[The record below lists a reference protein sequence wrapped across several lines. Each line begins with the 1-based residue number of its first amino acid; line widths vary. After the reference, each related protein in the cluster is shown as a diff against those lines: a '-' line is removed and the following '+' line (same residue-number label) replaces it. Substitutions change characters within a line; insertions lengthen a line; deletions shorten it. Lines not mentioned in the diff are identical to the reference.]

1 MADATFH
8 PNPVG
13 NGLLPFCMR
22 LRRTEG
28 YPPPPPPRTHTL
40 SIHFPDLLAKLGVFQ
55 GRLGVGPIG
64 SFANP
69 IHTDCRLLFDRFGH
83 QTTLYVRKKYFF
95 VRNGEKRTKLKL

>member
-28 YPPPPPPRTHTL
+28 YPPPPVPIRYLYT
-40 SIHFPDLLAKLGVFQ
+40 FPICSRNLGYFRGALASVQ
-55 GRLGVGPIG
+55 SARL
-64 SFANP
+64 
-69 IHTDCRLLFDRFGH
+69 
-83 QTTLYVRKKYFF
+83 QTQFIPTAACFLTVSA
-95 VRNGEKRTKLKL
+95 TKLRFMSEKNISLSETVKNGQS

>member
-1 MADATFH
+1 MADTTFH

-22 LRRTEG
+22 LRPTKG
-28 YPPPPPPRTHTL
+28 SSPLRTHTL
-40 SIHFPDLLAKLGVFQ
+40 SIHFPDLLAKLAVFQ
-55 GRLGVGPIG
+55 GRHGVGPIG
-64 SFANP
+64 SLANP

-83 QTTLYVRKKYFF
+83 KTTLYVRKKYFF